1 MKKSLE
7 QRNAI
12 FELVVSVFERLTEDV
27 RKTPYFGYISMQF
40 YYDKIAKETR
50 LAPNTIRK
58 YLADAGKSKRDTMK
72 RSAKKRTV

>member
-1 MKKSLE
+1 MLFLNWLFPSHD
-7 QRNAI
+7 RA
-12 FELVVSVFERLTEDV
+12 EDV

-72 RSAKKRTV
+72 RSARKRTV